1 MPERA
6 LLYRYVTAESS
17 AEYLAVM
24 RLFTGTLL
32 AELSAGDVAAQ
43 LAESGVELDAAVA
56 QQRCEQL
63 LEWGNLVA
71 SPNDARVATIRDYTR
86 SRSRY
91 QVSPLGGRVHR
102 EVDAVLDAVDGA
114 RDVARELLGGTVA
127 ALDRLLTALKVG
139 EPDAEALA
147 ADVTTVFAN
156 QSLFTDSV
164 KDFYAFL
171 ATRLSRY
178 DLAGEEYE
186 AFKGLLLDY
195 VELISADVARH
206 SPAVVERLGRVEP
219 HLDRLLGLLADLPS
233 FAAASGGL
241 LAQGRARADWDGL
254 AGWYTGAG
262 GRSGPAQLRG
272 ATEQALGQLI
282 ANAKRMISSASG
294 GVSRRGDLLRLAS
307 WFTECTDEEAHHL
320 FAAAFG
326 AHPARHLLVGPDEPD
341 AHASATTSWW
351 DADPV
356 DVPVSLRER
365 GDRAARGRT
374 PRVPD
379 PGLDRER
386 LLAEAAEDLAQ
397 RRAAAA
403 ELAAA
408 GDLDG
413 ASVSPAARDLLLDRV
428 AGLLAVD
435 PLLTAPLEATDD
447 DLDLVVV
454 VEAAPGEVT
463 VVAAHDG
470 TATVHG
476 LRLRARRAS
485 VGSVDEAPDQPTGQE
500 RRWGT

>member
-1 MPERA
+1 MAERA
-6 LLYRYVTAESS
+6 QLYRYVTAEQS

-32 AELSAGDVAAQ
+32 AELSAGDVASA
-43 LAESGVELDAAVA
+43 LAERGVALDVAVA

-86 SRSRY
+86 SRARY

-127 ALDRLLTALKVG
+127 TLDRLLAALG
-139 EPDAEALA
+139 TPEPDVEALA

-156 QSLFTDSV
+156 QALFTDSV

-206 SPAVVERLGRVEP
+206 APAVVERLGRLEP
-219 HLDRLLGLLADLPS
+219 HLDRLLALLADLPS
-233 FAAASGGL
+233 FAAAAGGL
-241 LAQGRARADWDGL
+241 LAQGRARTDWEGL
-254 AGWYTGAG
+254 TGWYTGGG

-282 ANAKRMISSASG
+282 ANAKRMITSAGG
-294 GVSRRGDLLRLAS
+294 GVSRRGDLLRLAA
-307 WFTECTDEEAHHL
+307 WFTGCTDEEAHHL
-320 FAAAFG
+320 FAATFG
-326 AHPARHLLVGPDEPD
+326 AQPARHLLVGPDEPD
-341 AHASATTSWW
+341 AHGSATTSWW
-351 DADPV
+351 DAAPV

-365 GDRAARGRT
+365 GDRAARGAT

-386 LLAEAAEDLAQ
+386 LLAEAEDELAQ

-408 GDLDG
+408 GDLHG
-413 ASVSPAARDLLLDRV
+413 ATVSPAARDMLLDRV
-428 AGLLAVD
+428 ADLLAVD
-435 PLLTAPLEATDD
+435 PLLTAPVEATDD
-447 DLDLVVV
+447 DLDLVVRV
-454 VEAAPGEVT
+454 SAAPDAAT
-463 VVAAHDG
+463 VVHAPDGSAA
-470 TATVHG
+470 VHG
-476 LRLRARRAS
+476 LRLQARRA
-485 VGSVDEAPDQPTGQE
+485 TGEPASTQDE